1 MRLHEVAMTYWDSK
15 GAVQGRMRT
24 SGIDGWLL
32 MDFRGTNPFM
42 ARVLG
47 RGGIGGIV
55 TRRTFAWLPADP
67 DARPIVLAQAREA
80 HAMADPRWDVR
91 TYTDASS
98 LHAQLATLGPK
109 DCLVGATVAMEVSP
123 LGALPYVS
131 RIDAG
136 TVGLIE
142 SLGATVVT
150 SADLLQDCL
159 ARLSADQ
166 VAQHARAARL
176 IDAAKDDAFAFVAG
190 QIAAGHPVD
199 EFAVQS
205 RLMAR
210 FAADG
215 LVTDAAPTVA
225 CGPNS
230 ARGHYSPRAGHAR
243 TIASDDWLLIDLW
256 ARLDVPGSPYADVT
270 WVAWTGPSPVPAR
283 HREVFGIVR
292 DARDLAVS
300 MISDAAQAGHT
311 LQGWMV
317 DRAVRDFIAE
327 SGHGPQFPHRTGHN
341 LGPEEVHG
349 SAGVCL
355 DDFETHD
362 TRLIVPGVAFSVEP
376 GIYLDGEFGVRLELN
391 VVMGADGPE
400 VHTPVQTKIVVM
412 GGGQHLPS
420 LAAARDRKGEGGH
433 TGQVL

>member
-1 MRLHEVAMTYWDSK
+1 MRSSVDLVGEVRSMTYWETQ
-15 GAVQGRMRT
+15 GAVQARMREN
-24 SGIDGWLL
+24 GIDGWLL

-55 TRRTFAWLPADP
+55 TRRTFAWLPAKP
-67 DARPIVLAQAREA
+67 DARPVVLAQAREA
-80 HAMADPRWDVR
+80 HALTDHRWDVR
-91 TYTDASS
+91 VYADAAS
-98 LHAQLATLGPK
+98 LRSQLAALGPC
-109 DCLVGATVAMEVSP
+109 DRLAGATVAMEMSP

-142 SLGATVVT
+142 CLGATVVT

-166 VAQHARAARL
+166 VAQHARAAYL
-176 IDAAKDDAFAFVAG
+176 IDAAKDDAFAFVAN
-190 QIAAGHPVD
+190 QIALGCPVD

-210 FAADG
+210 FTADG

-230 ARGHYSPRAGHAR
+230 ARGHYVPRAGHAR
-243 TIASDDWLLIDLW
+243 AIGSDDWLLIDLW
-256 ARLDVPGSPYADVT
+256 ARVDQPGSPYADVT

-292 DARDLAVS
+292 QARDLAVS
-300 MISDAAQAGHT
+300 MIGGAAREGYT
-311 LQGWMV
+311 LQGWQV

-327 SGHGPQFPHRTGHN
+327 NGHGHQFPHRTGHN

-349 SAGVCL
+349 TAGVCL

-362 TRLIVPGVAFSVEP
+362 TRLIIPGVAFSVEP
-376 GIYLDGEFGVRLELN
+376 GIYLEGEFGVRLELN
-391 VVMGADGPE
+391 VVMGANGPE
-400 VHTPVQTKIVVM
+400 VHTPVQAEIVELGA
-412 GGGQHLPS
+412 GGPVG
-420 LAAARDRKGEGGH
+420 
-433 TGQVL
+433 

>member
-1 MRLHEVAMTYWDSK
+1 MDADRRDEIAMTYWDSES
-15 GAVQGRMRT
+15 AVQARMRNA
-24 SGIDGWLL
+24 GIDGWLL

-42 ARVLG
+42 VRVLG

-67 DARPIVLAQAREA
+67 NARPVVLAQAREA
-80 HAMADPRWDVR
+80 HAMTDPRWDVR
-91 TYTDASS
+91 TYADGES
-98 LHAQLATLGPK
+98 LRAQLATLGPGNR
-109 DCLVGATVAMEVSP
+109 LSGATVAMEMSK

-131 RIDAG
+131 RVDAG
-136 TVGLIE
+136 TVGLVE
-142 SLGATVVT
+142 SLGANVVS
-150 SADLLQDCL
+150 SADLLQECL
-159 ARLSADQ
+159 ARLTPVQ
-166 VAQHARAARL
+166 VAQHARAALL
-176 IDAAKDDAFAFVAG
+176 IDQAKNDDFAFVAAKLREG
-190 QIAAGHPVD
+190 RSVD
-199 EFAVQS
+199 EFEVQS

-210 FAADG
+210 FASDG

-230 ARGHYSPRAGHAR
+230 ARGHYSPRAGLSR
-243 TIASDDWLLIDLW
+243 TIGPDEWLLIDLW
-256 ARLDVPGSPYADVT
+256 ARLDVSGSPYADVT

-300 MISDAAQAGHT
+300 MISDATQAGHA
-311 LQGWMV
+311 LQGWQV

-376 GIYLDGEFGVRLELN
+376 GIYLEGAFGVRLELN
-391 VVMGADGPE
+391 VVMGIDGPE
-400 VHTPVQTKIVVM
+400 VYTPVQVEIVEF
-412 GGGQHLPS
+412 GSQP
-420 LAAARDRKGEGGH
+420 AAYRA
-433 TGQVL
+433 

>member
-1 MRLHEVAMTYWDSK
+1 MNADRRDEGAMTYWDSE
-15 GAVQGRMRT
+15 AEVQRRMRA
-24 SGIDGWLL
+24 SGVDGWLL

-42 ARVLG
+42 VRVLG

-67 DARPIVLAQAREA
+67 NARPVVLAQAREA
-80 HAMADPRWDVR
+80 HAMDDPRWDVR
-91 TYTDASS
+91 TYADGES
-98 LHAQLATLGPK
+98 LRAQLATLGPGNR
-109 DCLVGATVAMEVSP
+109 LSGATVAMEMSP

-136 TVGLIE
+136 TVGLVE
-142 SLGATVVT
+142 SLGANVVS

-159 ARLSADQ
+159 ARLSAEQ
-166 VAQHARAARL
+166 IAQHARAALL
-176 IDAAKDDAFAFVAG
+176 IDQAKNDAFAFVAAKLREG
-190 QIAAGHPVD
+190 LSVD
-199 EFAVQS
+199 EFEVQS

-210 FAADG
+210 FEADG

-230 ARGHYSPRAGHAR
+230 ARGHYSPRPGHAR
-243 TIASDDWLLIDLW
+243 TIGRDDWLLIDLW
-256 ARLDVPGSPYADVT
+256 ARLDLPGSPYADVT

-283 HREVFGIVR
+283 QLEVFGIVR

-300 MISDAAQAGHT
+300 MIAAASRDGST
-311 LQGWMV
+311 LQGWQV
-317 DRAVRDFIAE
+317 DRAVRDYITGT
-327 SGHGPQFPHRTGHN
+327 GHGPHFPHRTGHN

-376 GIYLDGEFGVRLELN
+376 GIYLEGEFGVRLELN
-391 VVMGADGPE
+391 VVMGIDGPE
-400 VHTPVQTKIVVM
+400 VYTPVQVEIVEL
-412 GGGQHLPS
+412 GSEP
-420 LAAARDRKGEGGH
+420 AAHRS
-433 TGQVL
+433 

>member
-1 MRLHEVAMTYWDSK
+1 
-15 GAVQGRMRT
+15 
-24 SGIDGWLL
+24 
-32 MDFRGTNPFM
+32 
-42 ARVLG
+42 
-47 RGGIGGIV
+47 
-55 TRRTFAWLPADP
+55 
-67 DARPIVLAQAREA
+67 
-80 HAMADPRWDVR
+80 MADARWDVR
-91 TYTDASS
+91 AYADAAS
-98 LHAQLATLGPK
+98 LRAQLATLGPG
-109 DCLVGATVAMEVSP
+109 DRLAGATVAMEVSP

-136 TVGLIE
+136 TVGLVE

-159 ARLSADQ
+159 ARLSAVQ
-166 VAQHARAARL
+166 VAQHARAALL
-176 IDAAKDDAFAFVAG
+176 IDAAKDDALAFVQG
-190 QIAAGHPVD
+190 RIAEGGVTD
-199 EFAVQS
+199 EFEVQS

-230 ARGHYSPRAGHAR
+230 ARGHYSPTAGLAR
-243 TIASDDWLLIDLW
+243 TIGPEPEWLLIDLW

-292 DARDLAVS
+292 QARDLAVS
-300 MISDAAQAGHT
+300 MIRDAARAGRT
-311 LQGWMV
+311 LQGWQV
-317 DRAVRDFIAE
+317 DRAVRDAIAAT
-327 SGHGPQFPHRTGHN
+327 GHGPHFPHRTGHN

-349 SAGVCL
+349 TAGVCL

-400 VHTPVQTKIVVM
+400 VHTPVQTEIVVL
-412 GGGQHLPS
+412 GASPG
-420 LAAARDRKGEGGH
+420 A
-433 TGQVL
+433 

>member
-1 MRLHEVAMTYWDSK
+1 MTGVARPTGTDWEGRAMTYWDTQA
-15 GAVQGRMRT
+15 AVQSRMRAA
-24 SGIDGWLL
+24 GIDGWLL

-47 RGGIGGIV
+47 RGGVGGIV

-67 DARPIVLAQAREA
+67 EGRPVVLAQAREA
-80 HAMADPRWDVR
+80 HAMADARWDVR
-91 TYTDASS
+91 AYADAAS
-98 LHAQLATLGPK
+98 LRAQLATLGPG
-109 DCLVGATVAMEVSP
+109 DRLAGATVAMEVSP

-136 TVGLIE
+136 TVGLVE

-159 ARLSADQ
+159 ARLSAVQ
-166 VAQHARAARL
+166 VAQHARAALL
-176 IDAAKDDAFAFVAG
+176 IDAAKDDALAFVQG
-190 QIAAGHPVD
+190 RIAVGGVTD
-199 EFAVQS
+199 EFEVQS

-230 ARGHYSPRAGHAR
+230 ARGHYSPTAGLAR
-243 TIASDDWLLIDLW
+243 TIGPEPEWLLIDLW

-270 WVAWTGPSPVPAR
+270 WVAWTGPSPVPTR
-283 HREVFGIVR
+283 IREVYDVVR
-292 DARDLAVS
+292 EARDLALIRLQV
-300 MISDAAQAGHT
+300 AAQAGRT
-311 LQGWMV
+311 PEGWEI
-317 DRAVRDFIAE
+317 DRAVRDHIEGA
-327 SGHGPQFPHRTGHN
+327 GYGPYFTHRTGHN

-362 TRLIVPGVAFSVEP
+362 TRLVLPGVAFSVEP
-376 GIYLDGEFGVRLELN
+376 GIYLQGDFGVRLELN
-391 VVMGADGPE
+391 AVMGADGAE
-400 VHTPVQTKIVVM
+400 VYTPVQRDIITL
-412 GGGQHLPS
+412 LP
-420 LAAARDRKGEGGH
+420 
-433 TGQVL
+433 